1 MSGLLLLTLLLMGCN
16 KSPQPVRHLGAESQ
30 PDSML
35 MAQLYFNQRMTDEAD
50 KQCLEYVKH
59 DTLHTYAQDEF
70 GFWYTLLY
78 QTTQDSLQKGRY
90 VDIHIQIYEL
100 NDSLIA
106 DVKENLQIGGGEL
119 PVAINRALHNLRQGE
134 QIQIIAPWYM
144 AYGVEGTSIIKPYSN
159 LRIVVGLGE

>member
-1 MSGLLLLTLLLMGCN
+1 MGVNLLHITPTKWSGLFVLIVLLTGCN

-50 KQCLEYVKH
+50 KQCLEYVKY

-78 QTTQDSLQKGRY
+78 SFHFR
-90 VDIHIQIYEL
+90 
-100 NDSLIA
+100 
-106 DVKENLQIGGGEL
+106 
-119 PVAINRALHNLRQGE
+119 
-134 QIQIIAPWYM
+134 
-144 AYGVEGTSIIKPYSN
+144 
-159 LRIVVGLGE
+159 